1 MTLHI
6 QDLHI
11 LIVDDDDLLRE
22 LLVFIAQSL
31 GVEHIATAA
40 DGNQA
45 LMYLKDPQNRVDI
58 VFTDLNM
65 PGMDGIEFLRYLIE
79 LKKETKIV
87 LVSAVHERVLKTA
100 GELARAHGLTL
111 LGLLPKPITV
121 ESLRELLERVDINTA
136 GQSDN
141 QSNDRTLVAGL
152 DDGDLRRA
160 LVRGEIQPYFQP
172 KIALNNGQTVGVESL
187 ARWMHPE
194 LGLVP
199 CEFFIPVAESCD
211 LIMELTD
218 IMITKSLR
226 QAADWRRQN
235 FNFSVA
241 INFSVHLLN
250 RLEIPDRLERM
261 INAAG
266 LDNQKIIIEITES
279 DALRDIPAALD
290 VLTRLRMKGI
300 GLAIDDFGTGYAS
313 TQQLKRI
320 PFTELK
326 IDRQFVNGAAQD
338 PATRAMLESHI
349 NLAKSL
355 SLTTVAEGVETRED
369 WNLITQLGCDLA
381 QGFYTAHPM
390 SGDQLMAWCKN
401 RTNRLA

>member
-1 MTLHI
+1 MASHI

-11 LIVDDDDLLRE
+11 LIVDDDELLRE

-31 GVEHIATAA
+31 GVEQIATAA
-40 DGNQA
+40 DGSQA
-45 LMYLKDPQNRVDI
+45 LAYLKSPHNEVDI

-79 LKKETKIV
+79 LEKEIKVV

-100 GELARAHGLTL
+100 GELARAHGLKL

-121 ESLRELLERVDINTA
+121 ESLRELLERVDINTTGQSA
-136 GQSDN
+136 GQI
-141 QSNDRTLVAGL
+141 SNRTLAAGL
-152 DDGDLRRA
+152 DAADLRHA
-160 LVRGEIQPYFQP
+160 LARDEIQPYFQP
-172 KIALNNGQTVGVESL
+172 KIDLDNSQVVGVESL
-187 ARWMHPE
+187 ARWIHPE

-199 CEFFIPVAESCD
+199 CEFFIPIAESCE

-218 IMITKSLR
+218 IMITKSLK
-226 QAADWRRQN
+226 QAADWRRQSI
-235 FNFSVA
+235 NFSVA
-241 INFSVHLLN
+241 INFSAHLLN
-250 RLEIPDRLERM
+250 RLELPDHLERM
-261 INAAG
+261 ISVAG
-266 LDNQKIIIEITES
+266 LDSQKIIIEITES
-279 DALRDIPAALD
+279 DAVRDIPVALD

-326 IDRQFVNGAAQD
+326 IDRQFVHGAARD
-338 PATRAMLESHI
+338 PATRAILESHI
-349 NLAKSL
+349 NLAKTL
-355 SLTTVAEGVETRED
+355 HLTTVAEGVESRED

-381 QGFYTAHPM
+381 QGYYAAHPM
-390 SGDQLMAWCKN
+390 PGDQLLDWYKN
-401 RTNRLA
+401 RNHRF